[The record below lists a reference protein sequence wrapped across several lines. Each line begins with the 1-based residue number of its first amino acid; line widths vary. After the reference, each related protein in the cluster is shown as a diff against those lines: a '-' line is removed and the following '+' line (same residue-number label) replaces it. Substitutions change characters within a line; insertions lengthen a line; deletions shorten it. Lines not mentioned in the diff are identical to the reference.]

1 MPTLKRL
8 EGFAEATYTPI
19 GFLLK
24 EPPVEKLPVTDL
36 RTVRGV
42 EVGRPSPA
50 LLDTLHLCQQRQAWY
65 RDEALS
71 AGEPPKEFIGSLKM
85 TDGIASSAA
94 LLRDAL
100 GFDIEQR
107 RQLPT
112 WTEALRGFTGQAETL
127 GILVMVSG
135 VVGNNTHRGLDQRV
149 PRLRS
154 VGPAST
160 PGLHQRCRYQSC
172 ADVHSGP

>member
-1 MPTLKRL
+1 MWRSAGPPRPCW
-8 EGFAEATYTPI
+8 TP
-19 GFLLK
+19 F
-24 EPPVEKLPVTDL
+24 T
-36 RTVRGV
+36 
-42 EVGRPSPA
+42 SA
-50 LLDTLHLCQQRQAWY
+50 QQRQAWY

-71 AGEPPKEFIGSLKM
+71 AGEPPKEFIGSLKT

-112 WTEALRGFTGQAETL
+112 WTEALRGFTEQAETL

-135 VVGNNTHRGLDQRV
+135 VVGNNTHRGLDPEEFRGFAL
-149 PRLRS
+149 PDPLA
-154 VGPAST
+154 P